1 MAEVL
6 CCIAMYLLCLFWFEW
21 FKCAKLCTKEIELKF
36 AKKPL
41 GFKYAR
47 TWAEY
52 WAERWTQCPSS
63 WSSCFTSWWFRFQAR
78 GLWLLASEIGWAWL
92 CDVLYVVFV
101 WQISQLGMSFK
112 IQGRFPEFL
121 MRVVWRRLVFLWKK
135 PNCIWMLVRFQSQIL
150 SLWWLSDDF
159 RIFENSCGGRALTAR
174 CTHQQRPK

>member
-6 CCIAMYLLCLFWFEW
+6 CCIAMYLLCLVCFKL

-92 CDVLYVVFV
+92 CDVLYVVFC
-101 WQISQLGMSFK
+101 FAH
-112 IQGRFPEFL
+112 FPTRSVLQDPRKVSGILDEGCVKETGLPVKETKLHMDFSAFSESNF
-121 MRVVWRRLVFLWKK
+121 VFV
-135 PNCIWMLVRFQSQIL
+135 M
-150 SLWWLSDDF
+150 
-159 RIFENSCGGRALTAR
+159 T
-174 CTHQQRPK
+174 